1 MKKQF
6 NEYMKDE
13 APIQLKVLFHEMDES
28 QAIML
33 QECFHAFARK
43 VVSDIQSKDG
53 KLPIPVVMPST
64 LPEPQQWFM
73 EKFDITASRM
83 SLIEH
88 KGNDVVRFI
97 HEYLDDLP

>member
-1 MKKQF
+1 MNIEEIAKRIAELHYPNKPNAIIDEPYRQVRMETLRKQV
-6 NEYMKDE
+6 ETE
-13 APIQLKVLFHEMDES
+13 LKNCS
-28 QAIML
+28 
-33 QECFHAFARK
+33 
-43 VVSDIQSKDG
+43 
-53 KLPIPVVMPST
+53 IPVVMPST